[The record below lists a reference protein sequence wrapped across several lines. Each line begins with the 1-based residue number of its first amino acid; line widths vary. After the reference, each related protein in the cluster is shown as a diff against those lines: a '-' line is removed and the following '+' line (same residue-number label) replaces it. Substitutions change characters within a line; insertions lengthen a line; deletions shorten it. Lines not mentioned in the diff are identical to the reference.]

1 MSWTTADL
9 CDAHPEVQVAE
20 PVFTDFGGRS
30 VFCGP
35 VATVSVFEDNVLV
48 REALSEPGEGRVL
61 VVDGGGSLSVALV
74 GDRLAALGVDN
85 GWAGVVVNGCVRD
98 VAVTRTLDLGLR
110 ARAACP
116 RRSAKTGAGTRG
128 QLVVFA
134 GVTVRAGDWLYADAD
149 GIVVSSGR
157 IH

>member
-9 CDAHPEVQVAE
+9 CDAHPDVQVAE
-20 PVFTDFGGRS
+20 PVFADFGGRP

-134 GVTVRAGDWLYADAD
+134 GVTIRAGDWLYADAD